1 MTDANELL
9 DTNVKVL
16 RMINARLQLGQKK
29 YKGSIP
35 IRGEGGRDN
44 LQEALEEALDM
55 CVYLSATILELIE
68 VRNEKRNSKK

>member
-1 MTDANELL
+1 MIDANDLL

-16 RMINARLQLGQKK
+16 RLINARMEIGQKK

-35 IRGEGGRDN
+35 IKGEGGRDN
-44 LQEALEEALDM
+44 LQESLEEALDM

>member
-1 MTDANELL
+1 MDANDLL

-16 RMINARLQLGQKK
+16 RLINKRIELGQRK

-35 IRGEGGRDN
+35 IKGEGGRDN
-44 LQEALEEALDM
+44 LKESLEEALDM

-68 VRNEKRNSKK
+68 ARNEKRNTKK